1 MIERKKKLLS
11 LALTIIM
18 VLSLV
23 PLTALAA
30 GFSQGATIT
39 GKKHAL
45 YKSDG
50 SLSSYQP
57 SEIRLYS
64 IDGKDA
70 YCVECGISVGSSY
83 AEGSTLAE
91 ACANGS
97 LHTAASGGGR
107 VSTSSTKAEK
117 WVAYV
122 TYYAS
127 GLPRADIAMGVWMAL
142 DEATPVGGS
151 YSNYD
156 TLMNTWNA
164 FEAFLQ
170 TDDAAYIGSNTRLYT
185 SGNGAAQ
192 VLCVFTPY
200 QLPKKGNVEL
210 IKSSANTAITNGNS
224 CYSLQGAVYD
234 IYNSKNEKV
243 GSITTDANGKGRLDN
258 LVAGSYYAVEVSAP
272 KGYALDSSR
281 KNFTITAGQTAT
293 LRVSDKPQ
301 NDPTFML
308 LKKLDST
315 TGEGVALGDGNLANA
330 EFTVKYYDGLYS
342 KAAELTGKKPKRTW
356 IFRTDEDGYS
366 ELSNAYLKSGDSL
379 YTINGVE
386 TLPLGTVTI
395 QETKAPEGYLLNDEL
410 FIRQITADGRMESVN
425 AYNAPEISEQVKKGS
440 IKITKVLTD
449 QMNPTSV
456 EVEKGAEFQV
466 YLKSA
471 GSYEAASELERDIL
485 VTDEKG
491 EAASKELPFGTY
503 ILHQTKGQAGYYLAA
518 DMEVSIAA
526 DGEIVQ
532 RVLNNARKYMYLNIQ
547 KVDAETKK
555 AIPADNVVFKLKN
568 SAGEYVSQEVRLPSG
583 SVVYEEFQTGA
594 DGIAQIPFVLPAD
607 TYTIEEIASPDKYL
621 LGEEVSFT
629 LDTEEHGSSIVV
641 TVEYENTPQKGK
653 ILIQKTGDQFSGV
666 NQQET
671 EHGTVFVPVFQ
682 EGKIAGAVFD
692 IIAAEDIIVG
702 GDTKALKGEVVDTVT
717 TTADQEDW
725 SKELYLGSY
734 ALVEKSTPFGYVLN
748 TEPISVTL
756 DTVDPTQAVIVRTA
770 AMKNDWQKTAVS
782 IYKEAE
788 VLEVIE
794 GEGDTLETVVR
805 INPGEGF
812 TFGLFAGDDFFLNG
826 TVAIAKDSMV
836 ALADTDEDGKITF
849 DVQLPHGLYYIK
861 EIAAKEGYTLSE
873 QSYPVDFS
881 YQGEDVAE
889 IKVDLTD
896 DAILNSL
903 NRTEITITKEDLT
916 GETPLPGATIEVTD
930 KTLGEVVYR
939 KVTDENGQIP
949 DMIVLAGHTYEFVET
964 LAPETYERNTKTFT
978 FTVEEDGS
986 ITGDTVIRDDFARFE
1001 LLKTQEDGQTPIAGA
1016 VFAAYDEQGQ
1026 EIMRA
1031 VSDKNGRVV
1040 FDKLPFGQLVIRE
1053 IEVEPGYQVSNEE
1066 ITIMVDGSWVNSE
1079 EPTVFINK
1087 AIRIGT
1093 QATAADG
1100 TKEVVVSTEA
1110 VIVDTVR
1117 YENLN
1122 VGRDYTLRGILMDK
1136 ATGQPLLVN
1145 GKQVTSETSFR
1156 AVSESGEA
1164 EVIFTFDA
1172 SALVGTQTVVFETL
1186 YENGIEI
1193 TTHAD
1198 ITDDGQTVKF
1208 VKTPK
1213 SPKTGDTTNL
1223 LFWAGLGAAM
1233 LVVLVLLVR
1242 KKRKTIGK

>member
-1 MIERKKKLLS
+1 MIERKKKLL
-11 LALTIIM
+11 LLVLTIVM
-18 VLSLV
+18 VLSLM

-30 GFSQGATIT
+30 SFTQGATIT

-45 YKSDG
+45 YRSDG

-70 YCVECGISVGSSY
+70 YCVECGVSVGSSY

-97 LHTAASGGGR
+97 LHTAAGGGGR
-107 VSTSSTKAEK
+107 VSASSTKAEK

-142 DEATPVGGS
+142 DEAIPVSGS
-151 YSNYD
+151 YDNYD
-156 TLMNTWNA
+156 ALMSTWNA
-164 FEAFLQ
+164 FESFLQ

-185 SGNGAAQ
+185 SGSGAAQ

-200 QLPKKGNVEL
+200 ELPKNGNIEIV
-210 IKSSANTAITNGNS
+210 KSSANPAITNGNS

-234 IYNSKNEKV
+234 IYNSRDEKV
-243 GSITTDANGKGRLDN
+243 GSITTDANGRGRIDN
-258 LVAGSYYAVEVSAP
+258 LAAGSYYAVEVSAP

-281 KNFTITAGQTAT
+281 QNFSVTAGQITT
-293 LRVSDKPQ
+293 LSVSDKPQ
-301 NDPTFML
+301 NDPAGIL
-308 LKKLDST
+308 LSKLDSA
-315 TGEGVALGDGNLANA
+315 TGENIALGDGSLANA
-330 EFTVKYYDGLYS
+330 EFTVKYYDGFYS
-342 KAAELTGKKPKRTW
+342 TAAELAGKTPERTW
-356 IFRTDEDGYS
+356 IFGTDGDGMVIFDESYF
-366 ELSNAYLKSGDSL
+366 LSGDELFRVSGQL
-379 YTINGVE
+379 
-386 TLPLGTVTI
+386 TLPLGTITI

-410 FIRQITADGRMESVN
+410 FIRQITADSFAESVN
-425 AYNAPEISEQVKKGS
+425 TYNEPEISEQVEKGS

-503 ILHQTKGQAGYYLAA
+503 ILHQTKGQPGYYMTA

-583 SVVYEEFQTGA
+583 TVVYEEFQTGA

-607 TYTIEEIASPDKYL
+607 TYTIVEIASPDKYL

-629 LDTEEHGSSIVV
+629 LDTEEHGASIVV

-653 ILIQKTGDQFSGV
+653 ILIQKTGEQFCGV
-666 NQQET
+666 SQRET
-671 EHGTVFVPVFQ
+671 EYGTVFIPVFQ

-702 GDTKALKGEVVDTVT
+702 GDTKALKGEVVDTIT
-717 TTADQEDW
+717 TSDQEDW
-725 SKELYLGSY
+725 SDELYLGNY
-734 ALVEKSTPFGYVLN
+734 ALIEKSTPYGYVLN
-748 TEPISVTL
+748 AEPINITL
-756 DTVDPTQAVIVRTA
+756 DTDDPTQAVIVQTVD
-770 AMKNDWQKTAVS
+770 MKNEWQKTAVS
-782 IYKEAE
+782 VYKEAE
-788 VLEVIE
+788 VLDVVE
-794 GEGDTLETVVR
+794 GEDGTLETVLRV
-805 INPGEGF
+805 NPGEGF
-812 TFGLFAGDDFFLNG
+812 TFGLFAGEDFSLNG
-826 TVAIAKDSMV
+826 EVALAKDSMV
-836 ALADTDEDGKITF
+836 ALADTDENGKITF
-849 DVQLPHGLYYIK
+849 DAQLPHGSYYIK
-861 EIAAKEGYTLSE
+861 EIATKEGYILSE
-873 QSYPVDFS
+873 QTYSVDFS
-881 YQGEDVAE
+881 YQGGEVAE

-896 DAILNSL
+896 NAILNPL
-903 NRTEITITKEDLT
+903 NRTEVTITKEDLT
-916 GETPLPGATIEVTD
+916 GETPLAGATIEVTD
-930 KTLGEVVYR
+930 KTTGKVVYR
-939 KVTDENGQIP
+939 AITDESGQIP
-949 DMIVLAGHTYEFVET
+949 DMIVLVGHTYEFVET

-978 FTVEEDGS
+978 FTVEEDGTV
-986 ITGDTVIRDDFARFE
+986 TGDTVIRDDFARYE
-1001 LLKTQEDGQTPIAGA
+1001 LLKTQEDGETPIVGA
-1016 VFAAYDEQGQ
+1016 VFAVYDEQGQ
-1026 EIMRA
+1026 EIMQA
-1031 VSDKNGRVV
+1031 ASDKNGRVV
-1040 FDKLPFGQLVIRE
+1040 FERLPFGELVIRE
-1053 IEVEPGYQVSNEE
+1053 IEVTPGYQVSNEE
-1066 ITIMVDGSWVNSE
+1066 ITIMVDGSWVNSK
-1079 EPTVFINK
+1079 EPTIFTNK
-1087 AIRIGT
+1087 TLRIGT
-1093 QATAADG
+1093 YATAADG
-1100 TKEVVVSTEA
+1100 TKKVTASTEA
-1110 VIVDTVR
+1110 TIIDTVR

-1122 VGRDYTLRGILMDK
+1122 VGRDYTLKGILMDK

-1145 GKQVTSETSFR
+1145 GEQVTSETSFR
-1156 AVSESGEA
+1156 AVDESGEVA
-1164 EVIFTFDA
+1164 VVFTFDA
-1172 SALVGTQTVVFETL
+1172 SALAGTQTVIFETL
-1186 YENGIEI
+1186 YENGIEV

-1198 ITDDGQTVKF
+1198 IADEGQTIEF
-1208 VKTPK
+1208 VEVPK
-1213 SPKTGDTTNL
+1213 PPKTGDTSNL
-1223 LFWAGLGAAM
+1223 IFWAGVGSASMA
-1233 LVVLVLLVR
+1233 VLALLMR
-1242 KKRKTIGK
+1242 KKRKVAEK